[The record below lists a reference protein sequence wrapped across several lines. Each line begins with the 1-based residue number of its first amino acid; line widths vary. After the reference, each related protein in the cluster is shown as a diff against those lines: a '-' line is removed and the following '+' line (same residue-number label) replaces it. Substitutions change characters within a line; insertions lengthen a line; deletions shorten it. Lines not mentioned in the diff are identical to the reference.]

1 MMIISNHELVYLKV
15 PADICEYM
23 KIPRRAASCTCCARY
38 HLQVRAD
45 SGKIDLGIS
54 EYRVSDKMDPA
65 IMENLPSIEDIE
77 NRIKL

>member
-1 MMIISNHELVYLKV
+1 MDGELKSNMDNPTLGLLLCKGKDKV
-15 PADICEYM
+15 VAEYALQDIN
-23 KIPRRAASCTCCARY
+23 KPI
-38 HLQVRAD
+38 
-45 SGKIDLGIS
+45 GIS